1 MMAMGGVQH
10 SVRLLEKGQTVCYWH
25 PVTISVCED
34 GIVVCDETQTM
45 HLVDLEAKTYRKFG
59 GDDARF
65 DEIQLAVLQ
74 F

>member
-1 MMAMGGVQH
+1 MMAMDGEQH
-10 SVRLLEKGQTVCYWH
+10 SLRLLRKGQTVCYLD
-25 PVTISVCED
+25 PVTISICDD
-34 GIVVCDETQTM
+34 GIVVCDNTHRL